1 VYKIN
6 ILEEAIKELN
16 RLDRSVAV
24 RILKKLNWL
33 AENLNDINSER
44 LSADLAEFYKLR
56 VGSYRIIYEI
66 FQDEKLII
74 IHAIGH
80 RKEIYKR

>member
-1 VYKIN
+1 MYKIN
-6 ILEEAIKELN
+6 ILDEAIKELN
-16 RLDRSVAV
+16 RLDRSVAD

-33 AENLNDINSER
+33 SENLNDINSER

-66 FQDEKLII
+66 FPDEKIII
-74 IHAIGH
+74 IHSIGH
-80 RKEIYKR
+80 RKEI